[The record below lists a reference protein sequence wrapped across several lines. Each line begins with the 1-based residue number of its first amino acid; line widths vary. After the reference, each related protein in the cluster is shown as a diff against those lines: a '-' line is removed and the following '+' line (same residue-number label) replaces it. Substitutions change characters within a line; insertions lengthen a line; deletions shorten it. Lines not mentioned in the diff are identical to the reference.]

1 MTDIVKTN
9 ANLPADFGAN
19 LMRGLADTRAAI
31 VVADGKP
38 FFRLLRDGTYVFGA
52 SNEEVQDGS
61 RWAVNLASMCRGWV
75 CWIDGELQGQ
85 VMASVQAPRLPQP
98 APVNGTAYAE
108 QFGFDI
114 VCLTGTDK
122 GVNAQYKN
130 NSYGF
135 KKAFDQL
142 CSDIAGRYVTDQ
154 RYYWP
159 ILTFTAESYDHKRYG
174 EIWNPI
180 FTVVAWADAEG
191 NIAGQAKAV
200 IADAPAA
207 DAAPVKPVAKRSRK
221 PALAEASPADLDRQA
236 SAILKNAGATSL
248 QQAEPAAPVQGQR
261 RRPVAR

>member
-52 SNEEVQDGS
+52 GNEEVQDGS

-142 CSDIAGRYVTDQ
+142 CSDIASRYVTDQ

-180 FTVVAWADAEG
+180 FNVVAWADAEG
-191 NIAGQAKAV
+191 NIAGQAKTA
-200 IADAPAA
+200 IDDAPAA
-207 DAAPVKPVAKRSRK
+207 DAAPAKPVAKRSRK
-221 PALAEASPADLDRQA
+221 PTLAEEVAADPAVLEAQTARA
-236 SAILKNAGATSL
+236 
-248 QQAEPAAPVQGQR
+248 AEAQKQVQGQR